1 MNGSDSQQQQQQQ
14 QQQTSPQIYQGRSNG
29 LSLSLPPDHG
39 LITSTST
46 AALVQPTPLHTSPH
60 QSMLAA
66 GGSNNNNAGMLVQD
80 WMYNPHAH
88 LGQNMHNLHPSYMFS
103 TSEVSNE
110 YSLLNDFVSNS
121 MLDDTM
127 FGTDDPN
134 QNTTSPQ
141 AQYNQQSSIGFAI
154 GNQPHMPPPA
164 VIAGKEII
172 RPSSG
177 FPIDKIKAEQFSLI
191 AADGAGTDAPEQR
204 LKKLL
209 QAKYDAGLLRPFN
222 YVRGYEKMYK
232 YMKENLQRNSITTV
246 SKQIEAFRPI
256 FRERVATLTD
266 IELVY
271 VEIEFEKLLMKY
283 DRVFASMAIPACCW
297 RRTGE
302 IYRGNKE
309 MAELVNLPMDSLR
322 DVSRPFLTLLSRLF
336 YANSSCSQSKT
347 AIHDIFAERGLV
359 KYWKEFGKIAFVES
373 QKAMITSVILK
384 RLRPDGQREEIECC
398 FSFTIQR
405 DKHNM

>member
-1 MNGSDSQQQQQQQ
+1 MTCDLERPCTRCIKRNIGHLCHDEPREPAKKKQDSTPDAGAGAQAQSNDSPVFL
-14 QQQTSPQIYQGRSNG
+14 SPQDNM
-29 LSLSLPPDHG
+29 
-39 LITSTST
+39 ITATST
-46 AALVQPTPLHTSPH
+46 AAIVHPTPLHSATH
-60 QSMLAA
+60 QTIPM
-66 GGSNNNNAGMLVQD
+66 NTGMQVQD

-127 FGTDDPN
+127 FGTEDPGN
-134 QNTTSPQ
+134 SNM
-141 AQYNQQSSIGFAI
+141 F
-154 GNQPHMPPPA
+154 NQPSVGFVANPISQMPPPA
-164 VIAGKEII
+164 ALAREII
-172 RPSSG
+172 RPSSA
-177 FPIDKIKAEQFSLI
+177 FPIDKLKFEQFSLI
-191 AADGAGTDAPEQR
+191 AADGAGTDPPEQR
-204 LKKLL
+204 LKRLL

-232 YMKENLQRNSITTV
+232 YMKENHQRGSIATI
-246 SKQIEAFRPI
+246 SKQIEAFRPV
-256 FRERVATLTD
+256 FRERVATLQD

-322 DVSRPFLTLLSRLF
+322 DVSLDELT
-336 YANSSCSQSKT
+336 
-347 AIHDIFAERGLV
+347 D
-359 KYWKEFGKIAFVES
+359 
-373 QKAMITSVILK
+373 
-384 RLRPDGQREEIECC
+384 
-398 FSFTIQR
+398 
-405 DKHNM
+405 